1 MPQSRLP
8 DINTAFM
15 TYRRLVI
22 SSLSSSN
29 YTACIGALYALNG
42 LLPQKYRVTISN
54 MAYAEKTEQDLL
66 VVCNHCHQQIN
77 YKTIQILKVIVPLII
92 GLVSG
97 QSYHKVWDCN
107 LCHKENTL
115 DHTEMIQ
122 QVLKEPSFLQVVP
135 RPPNRQEGM
144 KDRTTYHNQFVIWA
158 ETLLIELEAQMA
170 QFRDDNWHKSDDPL
184 LDEEVDTEGEDEE
197 GV

>member
-1 MPQSRLP
+1 MPQARLP
-8 DINTAFM
+8 DINTAYI
-15 TYRRLVI
+15 TYRREVLV
-22 SSLSSSN
+22 SLKTNN
-29 YTACIGALYALNG
+29 YTSCIGSLYALNG
-42 LLPQKYRVTISN
+42 LLPEKYRITISN
-54 MAYAEKTEQDLL
+54 MAYAEKTMQDLL
-66 VVCNHCHQQIN
+66 VICRHCKQKLN
-77 YKTIQILKVIVPLII
+77 YKKIKILKVIVPLIE

-97 QSYHKVWDCN
+97 QSYHKVWDCI
-107 LCHKENTL
+107 LCQKENSL

-135 RPPNRQEGM
+135 RPPNRKEGM

-170 QFRDDNWHKSDDPL
+170 QFRDDNWHKGDDPL

-197 GV
+197 EA

>member
-1 MPQSRLP
+1 MPQARLP
-8 DINTAFM
+8 DINTAYI
-15 TYRRLVI
+15 TYRREVLV
-22 SSLSSSN
+22 SLKTNN
-29 YTACIGALYALNG
+29 YTSCIGSLYALNG
-42 LLPQKYRVTISN
+42 LLPEKYRITISN
-54 MAYAEKTEQDLL
+54 MAYAEKTMQDLL
-66 VVCNHCHQQIN
+66 VVCRFCKQNSN
-77 YKTIQILKVIVPLII
+77 YKKIKILKVIVPLIE

-97 QSYHKVWDCN
+97 QAYHKVWDCT
-107 LCHKENTL
+107 LCSKENSL

-135 RPPNRQEGM
+135 RPPNRKEGM

-170 QFRDDNWHKSDDPL
+170 QFRDDNWHKGDDPL

-197 GV
+197 EA

>member
-1 MPQSRLP
+1 MPQARLP
-8 DINTAFM
+8 DINTAYI
-15 TYRRLVI
+15 TYRREVLV
-22 SSLSSSN
+22 SLKTKN
-29 YTACIGALYALNG
+29 YTSCIGSLYALNG

-54 MAYAEKTEQDLL
+54 LEYAEKTMQDLK
-66 VVCNHCHQQIN
+66 VICNHCKQQIN
-77 YKTIQILKVIVPLII
+77 YKSIKILKVIMPLID
-92 GLVSG
+92 GLITS
-97 QSYHKVWDCN
+97 QSYHKVWDCT
-107 LCHKENTL
+107 LCLKENTL

-135 RPPNRQEGM
+135 RPPNRKEGM

-170 QFRDDNWHKSDDPL
+170 QFRDDNWHKGDDPL

-197 GV
+197 EA